1 MGSVYPGTAI
11 LHVLN
16 RDYLLPLRVLRHS
29 LMRQGAFEGCPTVII
44 TDDPV
49 VAEDPFIRRIAAS
62 IEMFDAARLARFAQ
76 IRGERIN
83 PALHAGFAPKYTF
96 LKLSMFQDR
105 GYDRHIFL
113 DADMLCL
120 RTPDAAL
127 LTGPQPAKAVEEYG
141 ASTFPI
147 GQEPRRE
154 DAQAVSEAYLAEH
167 DQPALRPI
175 RGINS
180 GFVVLERPLLS
191 QAAFDG
197 ALALAS
203 TTAFTNEQNLTTRT
217 IAGSGTPF
225 LRLPVWYNARR
236 RIFGSLGPAHFET
249 VRDRIVFLHYT
260 PGKPWAMGPRSVRAW
275 DRLWLDQRDA
285 AEAWANDLAASMV

>member
-1 MGSVYPGTAI
+1 MGSAYENTAI

-49 VAEDPFIRRIAAS
+49 VAEDPFIRRIATR
-62 IEMFDAARLARFAQ
+62 IEFFDAARLAAFAP
-76 IRGERIN
+76 IRGERID
-83 PALHAGFAPKYTF
+83 PRIHAGFAPKYTF

-120 RTPDAAL
+120 RAPDAAL
-127 LTGPQPAKAVEEYG
+127 LTGPQPAKAVQEYG
-141 ASTFPI
+141 ASVFPI
-147 GQEPRRE
+147 GQEPRPE
-154 DAQAVSEAYLAEH
+154 NAQAIADAYLAEYGA
-167 DQPALRPI
+167 PCVTPI

-180 GFVVLERPLLS
+180 GFVVLERPLLA
-191 QAAFDG
+191 QAVFDR
-197 ALALAS
+197 AIAHAS
-203 TTAFTNEQNLTTRT
+203 GTAFPNEQNLTTRV
-217 IAGSGTPF
+217 IADSRQPF
-225 LRLPVWYNARR
+225 LRLPLWYNARR

-249 VRDRIVFLHYT
+249 IRDRIVFLHYT
-260 PGKPWAMGPRSVRAW
+260 PGKPWAMGPKSVRSW
-275 DRLWLDQRDA
+275 DRLWLDQKEE
-285 AEAWANDLAASMV
+285 AEAWARDLATSML